1 MTTEKSLN
9 SLNSLNLADWLNA
22 DRLTEVNHWIAKY
35 PEEQRQSAVM
45 RTLMLAQ
52 EEHGYLSEPL
62 MNAVAHYLKMPP
74 IAVYEVATFYSM
86 YQLKPC
92 GKHMINVCRSFS
104 CQLRG
109 SDDITKALCQK
120 LNVVVGGTTEDKQF
134 TLREVEC
141 LGACVGGPVAQIDK
155 EYHEN
160 LTLDNLDMVLE
171 KYKES

>member
-1 MTTEKSLN
+1 MALIE
-9 SLNSLNLADWLNA
+9 NSLNLADWLNSE
-22 DRLTEVNHWIAKY
+22 RLAEVNHWIAKY
-35 PEEQRQSAVM
+35 PEEQRRSAVM

-62 MNAVAHYLKMPP
+62 MNAVAHYLQMPP

-86 YQLKPC
+86 YRLEPG
-92 GKHMINVCRSFS
+92 GKHTIGVCRSFS
-104 CQLRG
+104 CKLRG
-109 SDDITKALCQK
+109 SDDIVKDLCRR
-120 LNVVVGGTTEDKQF
+120 LNVSVGGTTKDKQF

-160 LTLDNLDMVLE
+160 LTAENLGEVLN
-171 KYKES
+171 KYKEE